1 MEKVGLVLQGGGM
14 RGIYTAGVLDYFMEQ
29 NLYVPYVIAVSAGAC
44 NGAAYLARQPGLG
57 KIMHTKYI
65 HDPRYFNL
73 ANLLSKKPIFGM
85 DFIFDEIPHKLEPF
99 AFDRFHQA
107 TEQFVVVATDC
118 ATGKAVYFGR
128 EDFDNLFHVIRASC
142 SLPFV
147 SAKVVINGRELW
159 DGGIAHPVPVQKSM
173 LDGNQRNIIILTS
186 SSAPGWIVRNLWRM
200 ERLFNS
206 CNQLQQAL
214 IRHFRVFLE
223 TVQQIRQLQREGK
236 AFVIAP
242 PEGTFIRGFERRK
255 EKLHH
260 YYNQGYEDARSSYAS
275 LQSWLSKNGDG

>member
-44 NGAAYLARQPGLG
+44 NGAAYLARQHGLG

-99 AFDRFHQA
+99 AFDRFQEA
-107 TEQFVVVATDC
+107 T
-118 ATGKAVYFGR
+118 Y
-128 EDFDNLFHVIRASC
+128 
-142 SLPFV
+142 
-147 SAKVVINGRELW
+147 
-159 DGGIAHPVPVQKSM
+159 
-173 LDGNQRNIIILTS
+173 
-186 SSAPGWIVRNLWRM
+186 
-200 ERLFNS
+200 
-206 CNQLQQAL
+206 
-214 IRHFRVFLE
+214 
-223 TVQQIRQLQREGK
+223 
-236 AFVIAP
+236 IAP
-242 PEGTFIRGFERRK
+242 PEGSFIRGFERRK

-275 LQSWLSKNGDG
+275 LQSWLNKIGDG